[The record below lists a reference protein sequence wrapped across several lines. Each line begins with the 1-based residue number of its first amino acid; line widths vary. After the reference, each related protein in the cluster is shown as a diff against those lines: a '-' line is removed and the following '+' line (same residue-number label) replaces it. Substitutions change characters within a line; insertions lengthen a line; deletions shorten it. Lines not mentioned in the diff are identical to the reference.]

1 MTNLEELKEA
11 ESNLRI
17 IIESLEGTI
26 DNSSLLTIMASTY
39 LPSIA
44 KSLAII
50 ADKMSEEKEMTGCF
64 FDNYSNP
71 KFATEEIIKDW
82 LDNHKDE
89 VIQRAAEVIAEKMY
103 KSTKVRQSIIA
114 KCGEEVNDN

>member
-1 MTNLEELKEA
+1 MSNLEELKEA

-44 KSLAII
+44 KTLAII
-50 ADKMSEEKEMTGCF
+50 ADKMSEKDKEK
-64 FDNYSNP
+64 
-71 KFATEEIIKDW
+71 
-82 LDNHKDE
+82 
-89 VIQRAAEVIAEKMY
+89 
-103 KSTKVRQSIIA
+103 
-114 KCGEEVNDN
+114 NDG